1 MLFLVCRKGRNA
13 VVAVIVLLL
22 LSLDMVYK
30 LLSCAWFIRKNAE
43 MLLLLLVLLCL
54 YCGWS
59 PENCHVVLA
68 VNILD
73 VVFDVG
79 SSSYCCQRMVSI
91 DCPVILTLFLV
102 LVFLLLLLLF
112 LFLSL
117 FLSLLLL
124 LCSYCL
130 QSLVKLL

>member
-73 VVFDVG
+73 VVLVWALLLIVVRGWCLLTVQSF
-79 SSSYCCQRMVSI
+79 SLCSWCWCSCYCCCCS
-91 DCPVILTLFLV
+91 CPCPCSCPCCCCCVHIV
-102 LVFLLLLLLF
+102 C
-112 LFLSL
+112 SL
-117 FLSLLLL
+117 
-124 LCSYCL
+124 
-130 QSLVKLL
+130 